1 MIKLAVLPALILF
14 FYVYKLDKI
23 EKEDSKLLIKLF
35 LLGAAT
41 IISAIVLELIG
52 MALLSMFFEK
62 GETAYIFIAN
72 FLVVAVAEEG
82 GKYLVL
88 KKNTWN
94 HEEFN
99 YSFDAVL
106 YAITVSLG
114 FATIENVMYVLD
126 GGVGVAIL
134 RALTSVPGHAIFGL
148 FMGNYY
154 GLAKR
159 CEQQGYEDG
168 MRKNLRKALGVPVL
182 LHGFYD
188 FCLEMN
194 SGWFL
199 GTFLVFELGLT
210 ILSVKKVK
218 KMSKQDV
225 AL

>member
-99 YSFDAVL
+99 
-106 YAITVSLG
+106 
-114 FATIENVMYVLD
+114 
-126 GGVGVAIL
+126 
-134 RALTSVPGHAIFGL
+134 
-148 FMGNYY
+148 
-154 GLAKR
+154 
-159 CEQQGYEDG
+159 
-168 MRKNLRKALGVPVL
+168 
-182 LHGFYD
+182 
-188 FCLEMN
+188 
-194 SGWFL
+194 
-199 GTFLVFELGLT
+199 
-210 ILSVKKVK
+210 
-218 KMSKQDV
+218 
-225 AL
+225 